1 MTTRVTRES
10 EQRLLVSESDS
21 VTVSA
26 ANLTNFDLE
35 PTESTNYLGLDRIR
49 RTPLVKL
56 LQFSPDSDLTELLSD
71 LIAPSSSP
79 FSFSRVKFLLSAMVS
94 LLLRTLVS
102 D

>member
-1 MTTRVTRES
+1 MTIRVTRES

-21 VTVSA
+21 VAVSA
-26 ANLTNFDLE
+26 ANLTNFGLE
-35 PTESTNYLGLDRIR
+35 PTESTNYLGLDSIR
-49 RTPLVKL
+49 RTPARL